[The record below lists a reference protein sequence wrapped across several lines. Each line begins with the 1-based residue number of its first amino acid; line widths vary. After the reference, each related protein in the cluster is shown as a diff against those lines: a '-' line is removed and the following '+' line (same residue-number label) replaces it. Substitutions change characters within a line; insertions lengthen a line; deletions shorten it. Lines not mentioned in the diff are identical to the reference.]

1 MGTAQEIRAA
11 GLRLFARQGY
21 EATPLS
27 AIARE
32 VGIRTPSLYNHFDS
46 KEALFLALVRE
57 TEQQVLSLVQQSLAP
72 EQSEAGVDRRLYRL
86 LSAISDFVFNADRG
100 IFYKRFLLF
109 PPPAL
114 GGVLQQINRESEAA
128 MDRPLRACWREGI
141 ERGELREDLGE
152 RDFISALYCAV
163 DGLFSESFLYHRA
176 EYDRRL
182 ESVWRV
188 LWAGLRA

>member
-32 VGIRTPSLYNHFDS
+32 VGIRTPSFYNHFES

-57 TEQQVLSLVQQSLAP
+57 TERQVLALVQQSLAP
-72 EQSEAGVDRRLYRL
+72 AQSDDGVDRRLYRL

-114 GGVLQQINRESEAA
+114 SGVLQQINRESEAA
-128 MDRPLRACWREGI
+128 MDRPLGACRALGI
-141 ERGELREDLGE
+141 ERGELRADLAE
-152 RDFISALYCAV
+152 RDFISAIYCAV
-163 DGLFSESFLYHRA
+163 DGLFSESFLYDRA

-182 ESVWRV
+182 AGVWRV
-188 LWAGLRA
+188 LWAGIRA